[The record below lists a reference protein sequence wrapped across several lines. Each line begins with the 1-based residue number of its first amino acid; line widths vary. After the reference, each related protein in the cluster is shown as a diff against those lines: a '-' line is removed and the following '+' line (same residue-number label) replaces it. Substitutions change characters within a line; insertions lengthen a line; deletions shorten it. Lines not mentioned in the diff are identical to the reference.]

1 MMMAH
6 LLMFPMCDSLS
17 RVVVLR
23 ATVTIIHK
31 QVFELHGASRK
42 RQLSK
47 KNSSSTEFDLPAKM
61 ERALGF
67 SHFLGFSPE
76 RLQPSLFHYEKNRLD
91 FRYKLSRNLA
101 LPTKA

>member
-1 MMMAH
+1 MA

-17 RVVVLR
+17 RVVVLG

-47 KNSSSTEFDLPAKM
+47 KHSSSTEFAPPAGQNAT
-61 ERALGF
+61 RPGLFALFGFLTRTSAAFTLSLRKEPTGF
-67 SHFLGFSPE
+67 SI
-76 RLQPSLFHYEKNRLD
+76 QVV
-91 FRYKLSRNLA
+91 A
-101 LPTKA
+101 